1 MKIKIGRALL
11 AIVGAFFI
19 LACWGFFIGFCSLGI
34 WLIFC
39 DMIEFT
45 TILTAVTLI
54 NMIGVPISL
63 FLLGDELC

>member
-11 AIVGAFFI
+11 AVVILFFV
-19 LACWGFFIGFCSLGI
+19 LARWGFFIGFCSLGI
-34 WLIFC
+34 WLLLY

-54 NMIGVPISL
+54 NMISVPIGL